1 MLKKEK
7 IMNHKNDDNGK
18 RLSLVV
24 TEKHIQ
30 VLNLSQDIHNI
41 RKNFIYSFFAQ
52 NKLAK
57 YMKEYYNLF
66 KDYQL
71 LNSLYNILK
80 NSTLIIETDTVDNSL
95 EPTMIKIVFSLQSR
109 LYDEQKKKYTH
120 CYKLEK

>member
-1 MLKKEK
+1 
-7 IMNHKNDDNGK
+7 MNHKNDDNSK

-66 KDYQL
+66 KDHQL

-95 EPTMIKIVFSLQSR
+95 EPSMRKIGFSLQSR
-109 LYDEQKKKYTH
+109 IYDDQKRKYTH
-120 CYKLEK
+120 FYKLEK